1 MKALVT
7 GSSGFIGSCLVDELL
22 FAGAEVTGVD
32 RRPRPGDPARFVPM
46 DLAEADCLPELRK
59 WAGWA
64 EVVFHLAGEVG
75 IRNRAPDIAR
85 RRRRNIIEAARMV
98 IAASPPHRRLV
109 AVSSSSVYGGAK
121 TEGGRVIASREGDRP
136 APAGEYARRK
146 LEMEQLFLR
155 SGRPVAI
162 VRPFTVIGEGQ
173 RPDMALSLWMEA
185 VRSGRPLRVFGSL
198 ERTRDVTDV
207 RLVASALTRIAQT
220 GQTGVFNLG
229 GGRGRTLREMTEA
242 VFSAL
247 GADSPVIVE
256 PAPPEEAVHTLADT
270 ARAARTLGADLTT
283 DLEAAARRQAAL
295 LLRWRRAV

>member
-22 FAGAEVTGVD
+22 CAGAEVTGVD

-46 DLAEADCLPELRK
+46 DLAEAKCLPELRK
-59 WAGWA
+59 WTGWA

-121 TEGGRVIASREGDRP
+121 TEGGRVIACREGDRP

-162 VRPFTVIGEGQ
+162 ARPFTVIGEGQ

-207 RLVASALTRIAQT
+207 RQVAAALTRIAQT
-220 GQTGVFNLG
+220 GETGVFNLG

-256 PAPPEEAVHTLADT
+256 PAPPEEAVHTLADIT
-270 ARAARTLGADLTT
+270 RVTRTLGADLTT

>member
-46 DLAEADCLPELRK
+46 DLAEANCLPELRK

-85 RRRRNIIEAARMV
+85 RRRRNIIEAGRMV
-98 IAASPPHRRLV
+98 IAASPPGRRLV
-109 AVSSSSVYGGAK
+109 AVSSSSVYGGAQ
-121 TEGGRVIASREGDRP
+121 TEGGRVIACREGDRP
-136 APAGEYARRK
+136 APVGEYARCK
-146 LEMEQLFLR
+146 LEMERLFLR

-162 VRPFTVIGEGQ
+162 ARPFTVIGEGQ

-207 RLVASALTRIAQT
+207 RQVAAALTRIAQT
-220 GQTGVFNLG
+220 GATGVFNLG

-247 GADSPVIVE
+247 GADAPVIVE
-256 PAPPEEAVHTLADT
+256 PAPPEEAVHTLADA
-270 ARAARTLGADLTT
+270 ARAARTLGVDMTT
-283 DLEAAARRQAAL
+283 DLEEAARRQAAVRF
-295 LLRWRRAV
+295 RWRTAV

>member
-22 FAGAEVTGVD
+22 CAGAEVTGVD

-46 DLAEADCLPELRK
+46 DLAEAKCLPELRK

-121 TEGGRVIASREGDRP
+121 TEGGRVIACREGDRP

-162 VRPFTVIGEGQ
+162 ARPFTVIGEGQ

-207 RLVASALTRIAQT
+207 RQVAAALTRIAQT
-220 GQTGVFNLG
+220 GETGVFNLG

-256 PAPPEEAVHTLADT
+256 PAPPEEAVHTLADIT
-270 ARAARTLGADLTT
+270 RATRTLGADLTT

>member
-46 DLAEADCLPELRK
+46 DLAEANCLPELRK

-98 IAASPPHRRLV
+98 IAASPPRRRLV
-109 AVSSSSVYGGAK
+109 AVSSSSVYGGAQ
-121 TEGGRVIASREGDRP
+121 TEGGRVIACREGDRP
-136 APAGEYARRK
+136 APVGEYARRK
-146 LEMEQLFLR
+146 LEMERLFLR

-162 VRPFTVIGEGQ
+162 ARPFTVIGEGQ

-185 VRSGRPLRVFGSL
+185 VRSGRPLRVLGSL

-207 RLVASALTRIAQT
+207 RLVAAALTRIAQT
-220 GQTGVFNLG
+220 GETGVFNLG

-247 GADSPVIVE
+247 GAAAPVIVE
-256 PAPPEEAVHTLADT
+256 PAPPEEAVHTLADA
-270 ARAARTLGADLTT
+270 ARAARTLGVDLTT
-283 DLEAAARRQAAL
+283 DLEDATRRQAEVR
-295 LLRWRRAV
+295 LRWRTAV

>member
-46 DLAEADCLPELRK
+46 DLAEANCLPELRK

-85 RRRRNIIEAARMV
+85 RRRRNIIEAGRMV
-98 IAASPPHRRLV
+98 IAASPPGRRLV
-109 AVSSSSVYGGAK
+109 AVSSSSVYGGAQ
-121 TEGGRVIASREGDRP
+121 TEGGRVIACREGDRP
-136 APAGEYARRK
+136 APVGEYARCK
-146 LEMEQLFLR
+146 LEMERLFLR

-162 VRPFTVIGEGQ
+162 ARPFTVIGEGQ

-207 RLVASALTRIAQT
+207 RQVAAALTRIAQT
-220 GQTGVFNLG
+220 GATGVFNLG

-242 VFSAL
+242 VFSVL
-247 GADSPVIVE
+247 GADAPVIVE
-256 PAPPEEAVHTLADT
+256 PAPPEEAVHTLADA
-270 ARAARTLGADLTT
+270 ARAARTLGVDMTT
-283 DLEAAARRQAAL
+283 DLEEAARRQAAVRF
-295 LLRWRRAV
+295 RWRTAV

>member
-46 DLAEADCLPELRK
+46 DLAEANCLPELRK

-75 IRNRAPDIAR
+75 IRNRTPDIAR

-98 IAASPPHRRLV
+98 IAASPPRRLLV
-109 AVSSSSVYGGAK
+109 AVSSSSVYGGAQ
-121 TEGGRVIASREGDRP
+121 TEGGRVIACREGDRP
-136 APAGEYARRK
+136 APVGEYARRK
-146 LEMEQLFLR
+146 LEMERLFLR

-162 VRPFTVIGEGQ
+162 ARPFTVIGEGQ

-185 VRSGRPLRVFGSL
+185 VRSGRPLRVLGSL

-207 RLVASALTRIAQT
+207 RLVAAALTRIAQT
-220 GQTGVFNLG
+220 GETGVFNLG

-247 GADSPVIVE
+247 GAAAPVIVE
-256 PAPPEEAVHTLADT
+256 PAPPEEAVHTLADA
-270 ARAARTLGADLTT
+270 ARAARTLGVDLTT
-283 DLEAAARRQAAL
+283 DLEDAARRQAAVR
-295 LLRWRRAV
+295 LRWRTAV

>member
-46 DLAEADCLPELRK
+46 DLAEANCLPELRK

-98 IAASPPHRRLV
+98 IAASPPRRLLV
-109 AVSSSSVYGGAK
+109 AVSSSSVYGGAQ
-121 TEGGRVIASREGDRP
+121 TEGGRVIACREGDRP
-136 APAGEYARRK
+136 APVGEYARCK
-146 LEMEQLFLR
+146 LEMERLFLR

-162 VRPFTVIGEGQ
+162 ARPFTVIGEGQ

-185 VRSGRPLRVFGSL
+185 VRSGRPLRVLGSL

-207 RLVASALTRIAQT
+207 RLVAAALTRIAQT
-220 GQTGVFNLG
+220 GETGVFNLG

-247 GADSPVIVE
+247 GAAAPVIVE
-256 PAPPEEAVHTLADT
+256 PAPPEEAVHTLADA
-270 ARAARTLGADLTT
+270 ARAARTLGVDMTT
-283 DLEAAARRQAAL
+283 DLEEAARRQAAVR
-295 LLRWRRAV
+295 LRWRTAV